1 MSKQLGFVHNSE
13 KCVGCRG
20 CEMACKNEYQIGAT
34 PQWRKVFQLPEDA
47 FSVPTRMFFS
57 MACNHCAH
65 PECLR
70 VCPVAA
76 YTKRDD
82 GIVVHDPKRCIG
94 CRLCTMACPYDRPQF
109 NLETKKVEKCNLCYQ
124 RIDQGEKP
132 ACVAACIPGA
142 LELVEIN
149 DSLDQKTGILKTLPG
164 LPSPKITTPSIRFI
178 GPKQGKQIR
187 RD

>member
-1 MSKQLGFVHNSE
+1 MSKQLGFLHNSE

-20 CEMACKNEYQIGAT
+20 CELACKNEYQIDAT
-34 PQWRKVFQLPEDA
+34 PEWRKVFQLHEDDY
-47 FSVPTRMFFS
+47 SLPTLMFFS

-70 VCPVAA
+70 VCPVEA
-76 YTKRDD
+76 YTKRED
-82 GIVVHDPKRCIG
+82 GIVVHDPNRCIG
-94 CRLCTMACPYDRPQF
+94 CRLCTMACPYDRPQI
-109 NLETKKVEKCNLCYQ
+109 NPAKKKVEKCNLCYQ
-124 RIDQGEKP
+124 RIDKGEKP

-164 LPSPKITTPSIRFI
+164 LPSPNITTPSIRFI
-178 GPKQGKQIR
+178 GPTQGKQIR

>member
-1 MSKQLGFVHNSE
+1 LSKQLGFLHNSE

-20 CEMACKNEYQIGAT
+20 CEMACKNEYQIDPI
-34 PQWRKVFQLPEDA
+34 PQWRKVFQLREDD
-47 FSVPTRMFFS
+47 FSLPSRMFIS

-70 VCPVAA
+70 VCPVEA

-82 GIVVHDPKRCIG
+82 GIVVHDPERCIG

-109 NLETKKVEKCNLCYQ
+109 NPAKKKVEKCNLCYQ

-142 LELVEIN
+142 LALVEITT
-149 DSLDQKTGILKTLPG
+149 SLDQKTGVLKTLPG
-164 LPSPKITTPSIRFI
+164 LPSPQITTPSLRFV

>member
-1 MSKQLGFVHNSE
+1 MSKQLGFLHNSE

-20 CEMACKNEYQIGAT
+20 CEMACKNEYQIDAA
-34 PQWRKVFQLPEDA
+34 PRWRQVFQLHEED
-47 FSVPTRMFFS
+47 FSLPTRMFVS
-57 MACNHCAH
+57 MGCNHCAH

-70 VCPVAA
+70 VCPVEA
-76 YTKRDD
+76 YTKRED
-82 GIVVHDPKRCIG
+82 GIVIQNHDRCIG
-94 CRLCTMACPYDRPQF
+94 CQMCVVACPYDRPQF
-109 NLETKKVEKCNLCYQ
+109 NPIQKKAEKCNLCYQ
-124 RIDQGEKP
+124 RIDQGQKP

-149 DSLDQKTGILKTLPG
+149 DALDQRVGVLKTLPG
-164 LPSPKITTPSIRFI
+164 LPSPKITEPSIRFI